1 MIKIDNVLVPVD
13 GSKHSPEAVKYAT
26 QLLDHKCS
34 KRYLLHVAGKI
45 PATIVG
51 KKAKELYAEAEKK
64 AMKILND
71 YKKLVKNDNIQVE
84 LLVRF
89 GRPDYEILNVQEE
102 FDCDMIVIGSRGL
115 SELENLLMG
124 SVVTRVLHG
133 ANCPVLVTRNLKEKY
148 LK

>member
-1 MIKIDNVLVPVD
+1 MIKIDNILVPVD
-13 GSKHSPEAVKYAT
+13 GSKHSPEAVKYAAH
-26 QLLDHKCS
+26 LLNCRSAKL
-34 KRYLLHVAGKI
+34 YLLHVAEKI
-45 PATIVG
+45 STTIG
-51 KKAKELYAEAEKK
+51 GEKAKQLYVEAEKE
-64 AMKILND
+64 AMKILKNCQSLIEND
-71 YKKLVKNDNIQVE
+71 KIQVE

-133 ANCPVLVTRNLKEKY
+133 ASCPVLVTRNLKEKY

>member
-13 GSKHSPEAVKYAT
+13 GSEHSPEAVKYAT
-26 QLLDHKCS
+26 HLLDCKCS
-34 KRYLLHVAGKI
+34 KLYLLHVAEKVA
-45 PATIVG
+45 ATIG
-51 KKAKELYAEAEKK
+51 GEEAKELYAEAEKE
-64 AMKILND
+64 AMKILKS
-71 YKKLVKNDNIQVE
+71 YKALVKNDNIQVE

-115 SELENLLMG
+115 SELENLIMG

-133 ANCPVLVTRNLKEKY
+133 ASCPVLVTRNLKEKY